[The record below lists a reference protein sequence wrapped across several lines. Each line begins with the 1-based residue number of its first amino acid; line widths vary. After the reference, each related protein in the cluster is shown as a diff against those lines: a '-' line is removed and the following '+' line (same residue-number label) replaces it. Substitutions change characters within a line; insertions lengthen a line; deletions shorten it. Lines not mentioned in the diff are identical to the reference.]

1 MPTKRVLRDMLHAEQ
16 ERCARVLKRRNEV
29 GDMLSRVADE
39 RDALRSELAEV
50 RRTHLAP
57 WECELLHAPWECEL
71 LHAGEVDTLTK
82 ERDSART
89 VAVRLEQENAL
100 LTAALESMAEGIGEV
115 GTLMRASA
123 IATHQ
128 LLARGQA

>member
-39 RDALRSELAEV
+39 RDSLLSELAEV

-57 WECELLHAPWECEL
+57 WECKLLHA

-100 LTAALESMAEGIGEV
+100 LTASLKAYADAFGAIGTEF
-115 GTLMRASA
+115 RAAA

-128 LLARGQA
+128 LLAGGQA

>member
-1 MPTKRVLRDMLHAEQ
+1 MPTKRELRDMLHSEQ
-16 ERCARVLKRRNEV
+16 ERSARVLKRRNEV

-39 RDALRSELAEV
+39 RDSLLSELAEV
-50 RRTHLAP
+50 RRTHL
-57 WECELLHAPWECEL
+57 APWECEL

-100 LTAALESMAEGIGEV
+100 LTAALMSYAEAFGAIGTEF
-115 GTLMRASA
+115 RAAA
-123 IATHQ
+123 IATHRV
-128 LLARGQA
+128 LAGGQA